1 MGLSYALNYG
11 INKCE
16 YNLIARMDSDDI
28 MMDNRL
34 DEQYKHFKNNPDAV
48 LGTGIQMFDHDT
60 GKVRENKIHPEIINS
75 RYVKSKKVVMVSQPP
90 KLLCLKKI

>member
-16 YNLIARMDSDDI
+16 YNLVTTWMDSDDI

-34 DEQYKHFKNNPDAV
+34 DEQYKHFKNNPDTA
-48 LGTGIQMFDHDT
+48 I
-60 GKVRENKIHPEIINS
+60 
-75 RYVKSKKVVMVSQPP
+75 
-90 KLLCLKKI
+90 